1 MIRRIYQGA
10 LVALLLM
17 AGSLAAQA
25 EKEYKPF
32 VLAYKTSGSMS
43 AVVSD
48 VKQKLTAGGF
58 EVAGS
63 YSPYPT
69 ATIIG
74 VTNSNLKKAASKSE
88 HGGFGVAQRVSIT
101 QVGNEIQVAYTNP
114 TYMAHV
120 YRMEGDLGSV
130 TKQLNSVL
138 GAKMEY
144 GPEEGLT
151 ADDARGY
158 HYKFMM
164 PYFDDVL
171 EIAEYG
177 SYDEAISKVEAGLKS
192 GKNGATKVYRV
203 DVSGKNESLF
213 GVALGNDA
221 NGKSDGSDKFVMTEI
236 DFKPI
241 RSTAHLPYDILVSGN
256 KVYAL
261 PAEFRIAIN
270 YPDLSMMGANS
281 FMNIMGCPAVI
292 SNMLAKTAG
301 NNDF

>member
-10 LVALLLM
+10 LVALLFM

-32 VLAYKTSGSMS
+32 ILAYKTSGSVD

-48 VKQKLTAGGF
+48 VKQKLTSGGF
-58 EVAGS
+58 EIAGS
-63 YSPYPT
+63 YSPYPS

-74 VTNSNLKKAASKSE
+74 VTNDTLKKAASKSE
-88 HGGFGVAQRVSIT
+88 MGGFGVAQRVSVT
-101 QVGNEIQVAYTNP
+101 KVGSEIQVSYTNP

-120 YRMEGDLGSV
+120 YRMDGDLGSV
-130 TKQLNSVL
+130 TSQMKSAL
-138 GAKMEY
+138 GANMEY

-164 PYFDDVL
+164 PYFDDAL

-177 SYDEAISKVEAGLKS
+177 SYDEAVSKVEAGLKS

-203 DVSGKNESLF
+203 DVSGKKESLF

-221 NGKSDGSDKFVMTEI
+221 NGKNDGSDSFVMKEI
-236 DFKPI
+236 DFKPV

-270 YPDLSMMGANS
+270 FPDLSMMGANS
-281 FMNIMGCPAVI
+281 FMNIMGCPTVI
-292 SNMLAKTAG
+292 ANMLAKTSG
-301 NNDF
+301 NENY